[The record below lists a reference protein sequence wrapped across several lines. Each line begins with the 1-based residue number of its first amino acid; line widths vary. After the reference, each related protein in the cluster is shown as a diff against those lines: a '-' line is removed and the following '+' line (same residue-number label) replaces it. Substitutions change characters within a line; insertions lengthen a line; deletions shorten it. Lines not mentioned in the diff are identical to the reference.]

1 MANGGGRAS
10 RKQLIGSVRNAA
22 FWLHQSLIRICSVKS
37 GINLKGIAVLKK
49 IKSIIF
55 QMEFTE

>member
-1 MANGGGRAS
+1 MANGGGKAS
-10 RKQLIGSVRNAA
+10 RKRLIGSARNAV
-22 FWLHQSLIRICSVKS
+22 FWLHQSLIRICSVKN
-37 GINLKGIAVLKK
+37 GINLKGIAILKK